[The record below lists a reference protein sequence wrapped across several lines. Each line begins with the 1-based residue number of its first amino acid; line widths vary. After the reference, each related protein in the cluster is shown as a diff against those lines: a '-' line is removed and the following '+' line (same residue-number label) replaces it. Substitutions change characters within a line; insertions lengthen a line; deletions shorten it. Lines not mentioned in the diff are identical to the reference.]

1 MSEYNFLENLYA
13 IKLSSQLKICSF
25 DVDIL
30 AESQKKHSIH
40 FGEKNVC
47 KREEKKHMKLR
58 SLEYEVNL
66 ESPAQTAAYFRMM
79 YEEKKE
85 DENKLDYIE
94 EIFYSGD
101 KGKQHLII
109 ELISDLLTDA
119 KKDAYLSVYLQS
131 FLDEANMTYTAL
143 ANRISAYTNNSA
155 FFEDTI
161 QILNITND
169 SKEKEDIYDIA
180 NIKSSLQSFLKNTKA
195 QLDNNILRLVSG
207 YFSVSPSLLITGKG
221 ERYYIDLE
229 KLKEIADNEN
239 KEVDD
244 FLDSL
249 YDMDFL
255 EYENVNEKE
264 KEYYRDYINHNATV
278 FAEIVSQTYGV
289 DVDEILITEECWI
302 ELENFPI
309 RDYFNR
315 LKPENKKIVEH
326 VLFNLNIREID

>member
-1 MSEYNFLENLYA
+1 
-13 IKLSSQLKICSF
+13 
-25 DVDIL
+25 
-30 AESQKKHSIH
+30 
-40 FGEKNVC
+40 
-47 KREEKKHMKLR
+47 MKLR

-66 ESPAQTAAYFRMM
+66 VSPAQTAAYFQMM

-94 EIFYSGD
+94 KIFYSVD
-101 KGKQHLII
+101 KAKQHLII
-109 ELISDLLTDA
+109 ELIRDLLTDA

-155 FFEDTI
+155 FFEDTN

-169 SKEKEDIYDIA
+169 SNKEKEDIYDICDIYDIT

-195 QLDNNILRLVSG
+195 QMDNNILKLVSG

-249 YDMDFL
+249 YDMDFF
-255 EYENVNEKE
+255 ECENVNEKE
-264 KEYYRDYINHNATV
+264 KEYHRDYINHNATV
-278 FAEIVSQTYGV
+278 FAEIVSQTYVV

>member
-1 MSEYNFLENLYA
+1 
-13 IKLSSQLKICSF
+13 
-25 DVDIL
+25 
-30 AESQKKHSIH
+30 
-40 FGEKNVC
+40 
-47 KREEKKHMKLR
+47 MKLR

-66 ESPAQTAAYFRMM
+66 VSPAQTAAYFQMM

-94 EIFYSGD
+94 KIFYSVD
-101 KGKQHLII
+101 KAKQHLII
-109 ELISDLLTDA
+109 ELIRDLLTDA

-155 FFEDTI
+155 FFEDTN

-169 SKEKEDIYDIA
+169 SKEKEDIYDICDIYDIT

-195 QLDNNILRLVSG
+195 QMDNNILKLVSG

-249 YDMDFL
+249 YDMDFF
-255 EYENVNEKE
+255 EYENVNEK
-264 KEYYRDYINHNATV
+264 KYHRDYINHNATV